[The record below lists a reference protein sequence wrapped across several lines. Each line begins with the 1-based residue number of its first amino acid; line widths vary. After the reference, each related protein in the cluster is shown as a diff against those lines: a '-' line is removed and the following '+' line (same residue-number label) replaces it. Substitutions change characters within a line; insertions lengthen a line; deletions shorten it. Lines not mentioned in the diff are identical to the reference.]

1 MKLAITYDEG
11 NVFQHFGKTTQF
23 KIFEI
28 EDNKITNSLCINTNG
43 QGHGSL
49 GKFLKDLNV
58 EALIC
63 GGIGA
68 GAREILKENNIAVY
82 GSVQGSADEAVQKFI
97 SHSLIYSTKASCNHH
112 GEDHKCHQ

>member
-1 MKLAITYDEG
+1 MKLAVTYDEG

-28 EDNKITNSLCINTNG
+28 RDNKIVDSECIGTNG

-49 GKFLKDLNV
+49 GKFLKDQGID
-58 EALIC
+58 ALIC

-68 GAREILKENNIAVY
+68 GAREILKENNIAIY
-82 GSVQGSADEAVQKFI
+82 GSVQGKVDEVVQKFL
-97 SHSLIYSTKASCNHH
+97 SHSLIYSTDASCNHH
-112 GEDHKCHQ
+112 GDDHKCHH